1 MVHDLTGYTPFA
13 GRTLRGWPVT
23 VLSRGRLVVADGK
36 RIADPG
42 SGRFLARS
50 GGEAAKPTGRLV
62 ADMDPKTN
70 FGATLL

>member
-1 MVHDLTGYTPFA
+1 V
-13 GRTLRGWPVT
+13 
-23 VLSRGRLVVADGK
+23 VVADGK
-36 RIADPG
+36 RMATPG
-42 SGRFLARS
+42 SGRVLARS